1 MAFPSRPSAVMNPST
16 ALKSG
21 LVMLALVA
29 VLAVLL
35 AVALPKSF
43 FEDWGWFSRP
53 GRTVSLRLRHG
64 PDPRPAG
71 WPHAARVFIA
81 GIPGLIGVVTGVH
94 WLGTLLAVLT
104 FAVWC
109 GYGPEPRR
117 A

>member
-1 MAFPSRPSAVMNPST
+1 MNPST

-35 AVALPKSF
+35 ALALPKSF
-43 FEDWGWFSRP
+43 FEDWGWFSGPAALFLCAFGTARILGLP
-53 GRTVSLRLRHG
+53 VGRTLLG
-64 PDPRPAG
+64 
-71 WPHAARVFIA
+71 VFIA
-81 GIPGLIGVVTGVH
+81 GIPGLIDVVTGVH